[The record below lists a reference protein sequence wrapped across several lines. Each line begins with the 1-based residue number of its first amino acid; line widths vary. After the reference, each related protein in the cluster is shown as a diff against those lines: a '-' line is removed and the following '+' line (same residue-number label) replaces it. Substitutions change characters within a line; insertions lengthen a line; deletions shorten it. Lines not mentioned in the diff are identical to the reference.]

1 MATFLETGLLNYF
14 SIIFPALLVFV
25 LVFALL
31 QKIKI
36 LGESKSINALVA
48 IALGFIVLLS
58 ENVLSLI
65 NFAAPWFV
73 IFFIFMVLLLVVF
86 KLMGATD
93 DNIAGVIR
101 NDKVVQWAIIV
112 ISLII
117 VASALGNVYGQK
129 LLPYTSEDN
138 VTEAVEDVDITSS
151 STTSY
156 GTNVAAVFFHPK
168 VLGLIFLLLV
178 AAFTIALITKEAV

>member
-25 LVFALL
+25 LVYALL

-36 LGESKSINALVA
+36 LGENKTINILVA

-58 ENVLSLI
+58 ESILSII

-86 KLMGATD
+86 KLMGASD
-93 DNIAGVIR
+93 ENIANVIR
-101 NDKVVQWAIIV
+101 SDKVVQWVILAISIIIV
-112 ISLII
+112 IS
-117 VASALGNVYGQK
+117 AFANVYGQR
-129 LLPYTSEDN
+129 LLPLTLKETN
-138 VTEAVEDVDITSS
+138 ITTEEGEVVTTATPSFA
-151 STTSY
+151 
-156 GTNVAAVFFHPK
+156 TNVAAVLFHPK
-168 VLGLIFLLLV
+168 VLGMVFLLLV
-178 AAFTIALITKEAV
+178 AVFTIALITKEAV

>member
-1 MATFLETGLLNYF
+1 MVTFLETGLLNYF
-14 SIIFPALLVFV
+14 SIIFPALLIFV

-36 LGESKSINALVA
+36 LGDNKVINALVA
-48 IALGFIVLLS
+48 VALGFIVLLS
-58 ENVLSLI
+58 ENILSLI

-73 IFFIFMVLLLVVF
+73 VFFIFLVLLLVVF
-86 KLMGATD
+86 KLMGASD
-93 DNIAGVIR
+93 ENIASVIR
-101 NDKVVQWAIIV
+101 SDKIVQWTIIA

-117 VASALGNVYGQK
+117 VGSALGSVYGQK
-129 LLPYTSEDN
+129 LLPFTSEEVN
-138 VTEAVEDVDITSS
+138 VTEDGEITST

-156 GTNVAAVFFHPK
+156 KTNVAAVFFHPK
-168 VLGLIFLLLV
+168 VLGLIFILLV

>member
-58 ENVLSLI
+58 ESILSII

-73 IFFIFMVLLLVVF
+73 VFFIFMVLLLVVF
-86 KLMGATD
+86 KLMGASD
-93 DNIAGVIR
+93 ENIASVIR
-101 NDKVVQWAIIV
+101 TDKVVQWVILA

-117 VASALGNVYGQK
+117 VVSALGHVYGQR
-129 LLPYTSEDN
+129 LLPYTTEEVN
-138 VTEAVEDVDITSS
+138 VTEDGEIVSTA
-151 STTSY
+151 TTSFK
-156 GTNVAAVFFHPK
+156 TNVAAVFFHPK
-168 VLGLIFLLLV
+168 VLGLVFLFLV
-178 AAFTIALITKEAV
+178 AMFTIALITKEAV

>member
-1 MATFLETGLLNYF
+1 MVTFLETGLLNYF
-14 SIIFPALLVFV
+14 SIVFPALLVFV

-58 ENVLSLI
+58 ESVLSLI

-86 KLMGATD
+86 KLMGASD
-93 DNIAGVIR
+93 ENIASVIR
-101 NDKVVQWAIIV
+101 NDKIVQWAIIA

-117 VASALGNVYGQK
+117 VASALGNVYGQR
-129 LLPYTSEDN
+129 LLPLTAEDN
-138 VTEAVEDVDITSS
+138 VTAVEDGEAAGVA
-151 STTSY
+151 TTSY
-156 GTNVAAVFFHPK
+156 RTNVAAVFFHPK
-168 VLGLIFLLLV
+168 MLGLVFLLLV
-178 AAFTIALITKEAV
+178 AVFTIALITKEAV

>member
-36 LGESKSINALVA
+36 LGENKSINALVA
-48 IALGFIVLLS
+48 VALGFIVLLS
-58 ENVLSLI
+58 KNILAVI

-73 IFFIFMVLLLVVF
+73 IFFIFMVLLLVIF
-86 KLMGATD
+86 KLMGASD
-93 DNIAGVIR
+93 ESISWVVR
-101 NDKVVQWAIIV
+101 HDKVVQWSILAIC
-112 ISLII
+112 LII
-117 VASALGNVYGQK
+117 AASALANVYGQR
-129 LLPYTSEDN
+129 LLPYTAEEN
-138 VTEAVEDVDITSS
+138 VTEAVEEGEITTTA
-151 STTSY
+151 TTSFS
-156 GTNVAAVFFHPK
+156 TNVAAVFFHPK

-178 AAFTIALITKEAV
+178 AVFTIALITKEAI